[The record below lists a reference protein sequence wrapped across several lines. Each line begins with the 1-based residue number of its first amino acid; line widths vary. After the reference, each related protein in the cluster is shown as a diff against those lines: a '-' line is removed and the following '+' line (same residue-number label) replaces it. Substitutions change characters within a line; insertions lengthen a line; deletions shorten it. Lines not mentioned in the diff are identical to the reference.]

1 MAGESGE
8 KPAGF
13 DVEHREAVVLAAGQ
27 DGGLVRAED
36 VRVDCSEVRV
46 ELEERLAGV
55 QVPKADS
62 AVEAAGET
70 LGAAL

>member
-13 DVEHREAVVLAAGQ
+13 DVEHCEAVVLAAGQ
-27 DGGLVRAED
+27 DGGLIGAED
-36 VRVDCSEVRV
+36 GRVDGSEVRV
-46 ELEERLAGV
+46 KLEECLAGV
-55 QVPKADS
+55 QVPEADG

-70 LGAAL
+70 LRAVL